1 MKVLSLN
8 LDFQFLFS
16 MMFRR
21 LIFILIA
28 FSVAIPLVIK
38 IGLPNEVTS
47 EVMRVYE
54 NIDQLDSGSVVL
66 ISFDHEASSLPEV
79 KPMAVAILRHCFSKD
94 LRVIGLALLAEGTV
108 VGDGILREVA
118 KEYEKKYGIDYLFLG
133 FRPQCQA
140 AILGM
145 GEDIKRVFPQDYKN
159 IPLDQIPMM
168 SEGSRLAGKG
178 IKNYQDI
185 SLIISV
191 ADGDMPN
198 YWVDY
203 AVSRYHKKVAT
214 AVTAAMATS
223 FYPFLASGQIVGLLG
238 GLKGAAEY
246 EILIKKPGMGQK
258 GMDAQSIS
266 HLVIIL
272 LVILGNATYFL
283 RK

>member
-1 MKVLSLN
+1 MPR
-8 LDFQFLFS
+8 Q
-16 MMFRR
+16 
-21 LIFILIA
+21 LIFVLIA
-28 FSVAIPLVIK
+28 LSVAIPLVIK
-38 IGLPNEVTS
+38 LGLPNDVTREV
-47 EVMRVYE
+47 RQVYDE
-54 NIDQLDSGSVVL
+54 IDQLDSGSVVM

-79 KPMAVAILRHCFSKD
+79 KPMAVAILRHCFFKN
-94 LRVIGLALLAEGTV
+94 LKVISLALLAEGTAI
-108 VGDGILREVA
+108 GDGILREVA
-118 KEYEKKYGIDYLFLG
+118 KEYDKEYGKDYLFLG
-133 FRPQCQA
+133 FRPQYQA

-159 IPLDQIPMM
+159 ISLEQISMM
-168 SEGSRLAGKG
+168 KD

-191 ADGDMPN
+191 ADGDMPA

-214 AVTAAMATS
+214 AVTAVMATS

-246 EILIKKPGMGQK
+246 EILIQQPGMGQR
-258 GMDAQSIS
+258 GMDAQSVS

-272 LVILGNATYFL
+272 LVLLGNAGYFL
-283 RK
+283 RRKFTE

>member
-1 MKVLSLN
+1 MINRQS
-8 LDFQFLFS
+8 
-16 MMFRR
+16 
-21 LIFILIA
+21 IFILIA
-28 FSVAIPLVIK
+28 FAVAVPLVIK
-38 IGLPNEVTS
+38 IGLPNDVTKEV
-47 EVMRVYE
+47 RQVYQE
-54 NIDQLDSGSVVL
+54 IDQLDSGSVVM

-79 KPMAVAILRHCFSKD
+79 KPMAVAILRHCFSKN
-94 LRVIGLALLAEGTV
+94 LKVMGLALLAEGTAI
-108 VGDGILREVA
+108 GDGILREVA
-118 KEYEKKYGIDYLFLG
+118 KEYDKKYGVDYLFLG
-133 FRPQCQA
+133 FRPQSQA

-145 GEDIKRVFPQDYKN
+145 GEDIRRVFPQDYKN
-159 IPLDQIPMM
+159 VSLDQIPMM
-168 SEGSRLAGKG
+168 RN
-178 IKNYQDI
+178 IKNYKDI

-191 ADGDMPN
+191 ADGDMPA
-198 YWVDY
+198 YWIDY

-214 AVTAAMATS
+214 AVTAVMATS

-246 EILIKKPGMGQK
+246 EILIKRPGMGQK

>member
-1 MKVLSLN
+1 
-8 LDFQFLFS
+8 
-16 MMFRR
+16 MMSRR

-38 IGLPNEVTS
+38 IGLPNEVTK
-47 EVMRVYE
+47 EVRQVYQE
-54 NIDQLDSGSVVL
+54 IDQLDSGSVVM

-79 KPMAVAILRHCFSKD
+79 KPMAVAILRHCFSKN
-94 LRVIGLALLAEGTV
+94 LKVIGLALMAEGTV
-108 VGDGILREVA
+108 IGDGILREVA
-118 KEYEKKYGIDYLFLG
+118 KEYDKKYGINYVFLG
-133 FRPQCQA
+133 FRPQYQA

-145 GEDIKRVFPQDYKN
+145 GEDIERVFPRDYKN
-159 IPLDQIPMM
+159 VSLDQIQMM
-168 SEGSRLAGKG
+168 RD
-178 IKNYQDI
+178 IRNYKDI
-185 SLIISV
+185 PLIISV

-214 AVTAAMATS
+214 AVTAVMATS
-223 FYPFLASGQIVGLLG
+223 FYPFLASGQIVGFVG

-246 EILIKKPGMGQK
+246 EILIQKPGMGQK

-272 LVILGNATYFL
+272 LVIAGNVAYFL
-283 RK
+283 RR

>member
-1 MKVLSLN
+1 MIN
-8 LDFQFLFS
+8 RQ
-16 MMFRR
+16 

-38 IGLPNEVTS
+38 LGLPNEVTR
-47 EVMRVYE
+47 EVRQVYDE
-54 NIDQLDSGSVVL
+54 IDRLDSLSVVI

-79 KPMAVAILRHCFSKD
+79 KPMAVAILRHCFSRNLK
-94 LRVIGLALLAEGTV
+94 VIGLALLAEGTA
-108 VGDGILREVA
+108 VGDGILREVG
-118 KEYEKKYGIDYLFLG
+118 KEYGKEYGKDYVFLG
-133 FRPQCQA
+133 FRPQYQA

-159 IPLDQIPMM
+159 ISLDKIRMM
-168 SEGSRLAGKG
+168 EH

-191 ADGDMPN
+191 ADGDMPA

-203 AVSRYHKKVAT
+203 AVSRYHKKVSA
-214 AVTAAMATS
+214 AVTAVMATS
-223 FYPFLASGQIVGLLG
+223 FYPFLASGQITGLLG

-246 EILIKKPGMGQK
+246 EILIEKPGMGQR
-258 GMDAQSIS
+258 GMDAQSVS

-272 LVILGNATYFL
+272 LVILGNAGYFL
-283 RK
+283 RRRLTE

>member
-1 MKVLSLN
+1 MIN
-8 LDFQFLFS
+8 
-16 MMFRR
+16 RR

-28 FSVAIPLVIK
+28 LSVVVPLIFK
-38 IGLPNEVTS
+38 IGFPNKVTREV
-47 EVMRVYE
+47 RKVYHE
-54 NIDQLDSGSVVL
+54 IDQLDSASVVL

-94 LRVIGLALLAEGTV
+94 LKVVGLALLAEGTV
-108 VGDGILREVA
+108 IGDEILREVA
-118 KEYEKKYGIDYLFLG
+118 KEYDKEYGKDYVFLG
-133 FRPQCQA
+133 FRPQYQA

-159 IPLDQIPMM
+159 ISLDQIPMI
-168 SEGSRLAGKG
+168 RD
-178 IKNYQDI
+178 IKNYEDI

-191 ADGDMPN
+191 ADGDLPA

-203 AVSRYHKKVAT
+203 AVSRYHKKVSA
-214 AVTAAMATS
+214 AVTAVMATS

-246 EILIKKPGMGQK
+246 EILIEKPGMGQK
-258 GMDAQSIS
+258 GMDAQSVS

-272 LVILGNATYFL
+272 LVILGNAGYFL
-283 RK
+283 RRKFTE

>member
-1 MKVLSLN
+1 
-8 LDFQFLFS
+8 
-16 MMFRR
+16 MMDRR
-21 LIFILIA
+21 LIFILMA
-28 FSVAIPLVIK
+28 LSVAIPLIFK
-38 IGLPNEVTS
+38 IGFPNKVTREV
-47 EVMRVYE
+47 RKVYQE
-54 NIDQLDSGSVVL
+54 IDQMDSASVVM

-79 KPMAVAILRHCFSKD
+79 KPMAVAILRHCFSKN
-94 LRVIGLALLAEGTV
+94 LKVIGFALLAEGTAI
-108 VGDGILREVA
+108 GDEILREVA
-118 KEYEKKYGIDYLFLG
+118 AEYNKVYGEDYVFLG
-133 FRPQCQA
+133 FRPQYQA

-159 IPLDQIPMM
+159 ISLDQIPMI
-168 SEGSRLAGKG
+168 EG

-191 ADGDMPN
+191 ADGDMPT

-214 AVTAAMATS
+214 AVTAVMATS

-246 EILIKKPGMGQK
+246 EILIEKPGMGQR
-258 GMDAQSIS
+258 GMDAQSVS

-272 LVILGNATYFL
+272 LVILGNAGYFL
-283 RK
+283 RRKLTD

>member
-1 MKVLSLN
+1 MS
-8 LDFQFLFS
+8 
-16 MMFRR
+16 RR

-38 IGLPNEVTS
+38 LGLPNDVTREV
-47 EVMRVYE
+47 RQVYE
-54 NIDQLDSGSVVL
+54 EIDQLDSASVVM

-94 LRVIGLALLAEGTV
+94 LKVVGLALLAEGTAI
-108 VGDGILREVA
+108 GDGILREMA
-118 KEYEKKYGIDYLFLG
+118 KEYDKEYGKDYLFLG
-133 FRPQCQA
+133 FRPQYQA

-145 GEDIKRVFPQDYKN
+145 GEDIKKVFPQDYKN
-159 IPLDQIPMM
+159 ISLEQISMM
-168 SEGSRLAGKG
+168 KD
-178 IKNYQDI
+178 IKNYQDV

-191 ADGDMPN
+191 ADGDMPA

-203 AVSRYHKKVAT
+203 AVSRYHKKVSA
-214 AVTAAMATS
+214 AVTAVMATS

-246 EILIKKPGMGQK
+246 EILIEKPGMGQK
-258 GMDAQSIS
+258 GMDAQSVS

-272 LVILGNATYFL
+272 LVLFGNAGYFL
-283 RK
+283 RRKFRE